1 MTDIRHARGHQPLR
15 LLLRPLSCTPPPD
28 SEATPQPVQPPSRG
42 AASGCDVECCLLG
55 RLVEHGEGRELGV
68 EAEVVEAREAR
79 VPVVGLDL
87 HPHAVHLLHR
97 PVLRRNDREALDVRV
112 EAGGGYAV
120 LPLHQRLR
128 LQVAAQPP
136 LDCELARR
144 GAAALDGESG
154 RRVLDHEA
162 GGLYRPV
169 QPHFHEPPRAAHGPA
184 MPQLRPLLAHL
195 APLRRIRLDDGL
207 SRELE
212 RLVDRLLGVTH
223 HGRHA

>member
-97 PVLRRNDREALDVRV
+97 PVLLLPTPHTPHRDQSRPHAPRQVCSAADTYRHASSTHGSDNPLPLPPPPRPTAPRQTACASARTPGVRAHRRNDREALDVRV

-136 LDCELARR
+136 L
-144 GAAALDGESG
+144 
-154 RRVLDHEA
+154 
-162 GGLYRPV
+162 RP
-169 QPHFHEPPRAAHGPA
+169 
-184 MPQLRPLLAHL
+184 
-195 APLRRIRLDDGL
+195 RL
-207 SRELE
+207 
-212 RLVDRLLGVTH
+212 
-223 HGRHA
+223 